1 MLSFTKDQVLL
12 DSIPENLIGVYYF
25 LDNSDKILY
34 IGKSIDIKSRIKQHL
49 LKGRKRLISLFVKV
63 KIKVLKSELE
73 ALLFESQEIKINK
86 PVFNRRL
93 RKTKNHFFLHVSKN
107 SNGYLFFDLKNT
119 KKGSKFHFNSLK
131 SLKNFIL
138 NNTEKFNLC
147 EKINLI
153 DKSNNCCFKYQL
165 NKCFGACIKKENT
178 ENYNKRFLNSLES
191 SLEIPKN
198 CQINFKINNIV
209 TFINIEKSLIKS
221 YGVKN
226 FTKHKIVFNSNDELK
241 ILTQFARK
249 NKYSIIE
256 YK

>member
-12 DSIPENLIGVYYF
+12 DLIPEDLIGVYYF

-49 LKGRKRLISLFVKV
+49 LKGRKRLMSLFVKV

-86 PVFNRRL
+86 PIFNRRL
-93 RKTKNHFFLHVSKN
+93 RKIKNHFFLHVSKN
-107 SNGYLFFDLKNT
+107 SNGYLFFELKKT

-178 ENYNKRFLNSLES
+178 ENYNKRFLNSIEYL
-191 SLEIPKN
+191 LEIPKN
-198 CQINFKINNIV
+198 CQINFKLNNIV
-209 TFINIEKSLIKS
+209 TFVNIEKSLIKS

-226 FTKHKIVFNSNDELK
+226 FTKHKIFFNSNDELK